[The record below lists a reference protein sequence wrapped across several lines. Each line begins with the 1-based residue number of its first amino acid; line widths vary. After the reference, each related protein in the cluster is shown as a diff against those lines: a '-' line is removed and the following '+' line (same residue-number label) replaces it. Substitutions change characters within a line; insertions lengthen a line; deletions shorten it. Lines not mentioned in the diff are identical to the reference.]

1 MSAHSVAA
9 SEYGA
14 KLSANFLTI
23 VKPMRTS
30 DLLRLLL
37 LAAIW
42 GASFLFMR
50 IAVPALG
57 AVNTAFLRVFCGM
70 LGLLIIMAVMRIPRR
85 FDGKLGWAMLLGV
98 INSAI
103 PFLMYCMAAR
113 VLPAGYSAILN
124 ATTPL
129 MGVIIGAA
137 FFDDMLTLSKILGMI
152 AGFGGIILI
161 STTGEAHLSSTL
173 IMGIVACLVATA
185 CYGFAGFLT
194 KRWIGARGGLDAT
207 KVAFGSQL
215 GASVFLLPF
224 FAFSAPQTPAT
235 SWHIPEVWACILAI
249 GFICTALA
257 YIIYFRLLADIG
269 PLRTLTVTFM
279 IPPFGILWG
288 WLVLDEQI
296 NQGFISGSL
305 LIVCAV
311 WLVTSKGF
319 AKAAVTDR
327 AAGK

>member
-1 MSAHSVAA
+1 MATTTQWVVCYSVRE
-9 SEYGA
+9 S
-14 KLSANFLTI
+14 FLTI

-57 AVNTAFLRVFCGM
+57 AVNTAFLRVLCGM

-103 PFLMYCMAAR
+103 PFLMYCLAAR

-129 MGVIIGAA
+129 MGVLIGAA
-137 FFDDMLTLSKILGMI
+137 FFDDKLTLNKVLSMI
-152 AGFGGIILI
+152 AGFAGIIVI
-161 STTGEAHLSSTL
+161 STTGEAHLSSAL
-173 IMGIVACLVATA
+173 IFGILACLVATA
-185 CYGFAGFLT
+185 CYGVAGFLA

-215 GASVFLLPF
+215 GASLFLLPF
-224 FAFSAPQTPAT
+224 FAFSAPQTPAA
-235 SWHIPEVWACILAI
+235 SWQIPQVWACILAI

-257 YIIYFRLLADIG
+257 YILYFRLLADIG

-288 WLVLDEQI
+288 WLVLGEQI
-296 NQGFISGSL
+296 NQGFIGGSL

-311 WLVTSKGF
+311 WLVTSNGWDK
-319 AKAAVTDR
+319 R
-327 AAGK
+327 ATLKSGANK